1 MTNRDRTQ
9 TAPSPKGPMAYQIRI
24 QGQLGPEWADWF
36 SGLAITIDED
46 GDTLL
51 TGPVTDQAALHGLL
65 RRVRDLGMPLVS
77 VTPVVPGRGDGPDHT
92 IRHGETMNSDRKAAL
107 AAGTLFITADVVGI
121 PSLAILSS
129 ILGGPDFLAK
139 AAADPNLV
147 CVGALLV
154 AVMALADAGIAI
166 AMYPVLRRF
175 SPGLAIGSV
184 GFRIIEGALFM
195 IGAIAVGSLLT
206 LSQQSVA
213 SGAGDASSY
222 RIAGSLLLA
231 FREQVSV
238 LALLPFGCG
247 ALLYCYGF
255 YQSRLLPRW
264 LSGWGVVGAVL
275 TLAAAA
281 AAVLSHRPG
290 TDFMIGLLPLAVNEI
305 VMAVWLLVRGFNS
318 TTVAS
323 EGPSVLTATPEGEE

>member
-1 MTNRDRTQ
+1 MPSRGDAVRVMTNRDRAQ
-9 TAPSPKGPMAYQIRI
+9 TGHSSEGPTVYQIRI
-24 QGQLGPEWADWF
+24 RGQLGPQWADWF
-36 SGLAITIDED
+36 AAMVITLDED
-46 GDTLL
+46 GDTFL
-51 TGPVTDQAALHGLL
+51 TGPVADQAALHGLL

-77 VTPVVPGRGDGPDHT
+77 VIPVEPIRQGR
-92 IRHGETMNSDRKAAL
+92 TMNSDRKAAI
-107 AAGTLFITADVVGI
+107 AAGTLFIAADVVGI

-129 ILGGPDFLAK
+129 ILDGPDFLAK
-139 AAADPNLV
+139 AWADANLV

-154 AVMALADAGIAI
+154 AVMALVDAAIAI
-166 AMYPVLRRF
+166 AMYPVLRKF

-184 GFRIIEGALFM
+184 GFRLIEGALFM
-195 IGAIAVGSLLT
+195 IGALAIGSLMT

-222 RIAGSLLLA
+222 RIAGNLLLA
-231 FREQVSV
+231 VREQVSV

-264 LSGWGVVGAVL
+264 LSGWGFVGAVL

-281 AAVLSHRPG
+281 AAMLSHRPG
-290 TDFMIGLLPLAVNEI
+290 TDFTVVLLPLAANEI
-305 VMAVWLLVRGFNS
+305 VMAVWLLVRGFNP
-318 TTVAS
+318 TALAS
-323 EGPSVLTATPEGEE
+323 KA